1 MNKVKVTQD
10 VLYQFLVEHN
20 VNLSGIAREM
30 QANPTL
36 VAGCFKRNLD
46 RHGKPRRFTPETL
59 PRLNEAIDNFSAR
72 LRGNLI
78 QFGSEQT
85 FTNNWGKT
93 YDPGV
98 LPSLKTL
105 SQYFNLTAFIIRV
118 LGWNERKK
126 NATMSAP
133 SSPAYG
139 CVSKNDVNRINAELL
154 AVAGV
159 LGNYEVVI
167 EESKDNSN
175 KGTHDKE
182 DETSTPTADDL
193 EAYEDELVLT
203 D

>member
-1 MNKVKVTQD
+1 MDKVKVTQD
-10 VLYQFLVEHN
+10 VLYQFIVEHN

-30 QANPTL
+30 QANPTM

-59 PRLNEAIDNFSAR
+59 PRLNEAIDNFAAR
-72 LRGNLI
+72 LLENLI

-85 FTNNWGKT
+85 FTNKWGNT
-93 YDPGV
+93 YDPGA
-98 LPSLKTL
+98 LPALKAL
-105 SQYFNLTAFIIRV
+105 SQFFNLTAFIIRV

-133 SSPAYG
+133 SSAAYG
-139 CVSKNDVNRINAELL
+139 CISKDDVNRINAELL

-159 LGNYEVVI
+159 LANYEVVI
-167 EESKDNSN
+167 VESKDNSN
-175 KGTHDKE
+175 KGTRAKE
-182 DETSTPTADDL
+182 EQSTIPTAEDL
-193 EAYEDELVLT
+193 EAYEDEFALT